1 MLRINQDKKGEKKL
15 VKRFQNVHLHHLER
29 YIYT

>member
-1 MLRINQDKKGEKKL
+1 MLRINQDKNEKKKL
-15 VKRFQNVHLHHLER
+15 VKRFQNVHLER